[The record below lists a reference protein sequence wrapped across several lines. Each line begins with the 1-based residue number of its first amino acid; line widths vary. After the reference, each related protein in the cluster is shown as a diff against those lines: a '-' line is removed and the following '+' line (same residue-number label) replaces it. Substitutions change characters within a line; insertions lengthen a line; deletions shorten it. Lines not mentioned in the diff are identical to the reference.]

1 MTTKKKSG
9 ASRLAV
15 WVIVGLLM
23 FGMIGFGAAGLNGT
37 QRNLGKVGKKTVSI
51 SSYSNSLRGELNQFE
66 QQIGRKLTMQEVQ
79 SIGIDQQALSR
90 VINTRALDNLAT
102 DLGLSAGN
110 ERVLAQI
117 VEIPAFMGLDG
128 EFDRASYTEVLTR
141 NNLNEAD
148 FETSLR
154 EDSSRE
160 LLQTAVLTGI
170 KVSPAYSEAIVA
182 FTSETRDFSWLRL
195 TAANLKNNQPT
206 PKETDLVKFHTE
218 NEALFT
224 TPAAKSISYIW
235 LTPDMIVDD
244 MKILD
249 TDLQAIFE
257 RRTDEYNQPPT
268 RLVERLVYATYEDAK
283 ISFDNIEKGTNT
295 FEDAVKMRGLELQDV
310 DLGDV
315 TEIDLGIAGPA
326 VFSLT
331 EPGLVGPLET
341 DLGPAIFRINAL
353 LAGNIQTFDMVKD
366 ELRKE
371 AALDA
376 ATEEIAAIAEEVDDL
391 LAGGATL
398 EDVSNETAM
407 KLGKLDWH
415 VGYSGE
421 ISDFEEFQSSAAK
434 LSEKDFPE
442 LKNLNDNSIF
452 SLRLDGVLEPKLQP
466 LESVRPAVIKAWGT
480 KVEKD
485 QLQKLGE
492 LIVRNVSL
500 ESPISKFG
508 FGEEMEDG
516 VARDDFIDGT
526 PPALVLK
533 VFDTKLGTATL
544 LDDPDGLIVLIP
556 RAEYPANFMSNE
568 VKSLQE
574 ILGGRID
581 AALSQEVFQAF
592 SNAVRNS
599 VDVDIDRATVRAVNS
614 NLLGGG

>member
-9 ASRLAV
+9 ASKLAV

-37 QRNLGKVGKKTVSI
+37 QRNLGKVGDKIVSI
-51 SSYSNSLRGELNQFE
+51 SSYSNSLQGELNQFE

-90 VINTRALDNLAT
+90 VINTRALDQLAS
-102 DLGLSAGN
+102 DLGISAGD

-117 VEIPAFMGLDG
+117 LEIPAFMGLNG
-128 EFDRASYTEVLTR
+128 EFDRASYTEVLQR
-141 NNLNEAD
+141 NNLNEAG

-160 LLQTAVLTGI
+160 LLQKAVLTGI

-182 FTSETRDFSWLRL
+182 FTSETRDFSWVKL
-195 TAANLKNNQPT
+195 TAENLKGQRAK
-206 PKETDLVKFHTE
+206 PKEAELVQFHAE
-218 NEALFT
+218 NEAQFT

-235 LTPDMIVDD
+235 LTPDMIVDE
-244 MKILD
+244 IEISD
-249 TDLQAIFE
+249 TALKAIYE
-257 RRTDEYNQPPT
+257 RRSDEFNQLPA
-268 RLVERLVYATYEDAK
+268 RLVERLVYASQEEAEV
-283 ISFDNIEKGTNT
+283 SFDSIQDGTTT

-315 TEIDLGIAGPA
+315 SELDLGLAGSA
-326 VFSLT
+326 VFALT
-331 EPGLVGPLET
+331 QPGLVGPVET
-341 DLGPAIFRINAL
+341 DLGPAIFRVNAL
-353 LAGNIQTFDMVKD
+353 LSGNIQTFEMVKD
-366 ELRKE
+366 KLREE
-371 AALDA
+371 AAFDA
-376 ATEEIAAIAEEVDDL
+376 ATEEIAAIGEDVDDL
-391 LAGGATL
+391 LASGATL
-398 EDVSNETAM
+398 EDVANETEM
-407 KLGKLDWH
+407 EIGKIDWY
-415 VGYSGE
+415 VGFSSE
-421 ISDFEEFQSSAAK
+421 ISDFGEFQSSAAQ
-434 LSEKDFPE
+434 LSGKDFPE
-442 LKNLNDNSIF
+442 LKNLNDNSVF
-452 SLRLDGVLEPKLQP
+452 ALRLDGEIEPALQP
-466 LESVRPAVIKAWGT
+466 LDTVRPAAITAWVQ
-480 KVEKD
+480 KVEND

-492 LIVRNVSL
+492 LIARNVSL

-508 FGEEMEDG
+508 FGEEKEDG
-516 VARDDFIDGT
+516 VARDDFIDGA

-533 VFDTKLGTATL
+533 VFDTELGTATL
-544 LDDPDGLIVLIP
+544 LDDADGLIVLIP
-556 RAEYPANFMSNE
+556 QAEYPANFMSNE

-599 VDVDIDRATVRAVNS
+599 VDVDIDQAIVRAVNS

>member
-9 ASRLAV
+9 ASKLAV

-37 QRNLGKVGKKTVSI
+37 QRNLGKVGDKIVSI
-51 SSYSNSLRGELNQFE
+51 SSYSNSLQGELNQFE

-90 VINTRALDNLAT
+90 VINTRALDQLAS
-102 DLGLSAGN
+102 DLGISAGN

-117 VEIPAFMGLDG
+117 LEIPAFMGLNG
-128 EFDRASYTEVLTR
+128 EFDRASYTEVLKR
-141 NNLNEAD
+141 NNLNESG

-160 LLQTAVLTGI
+160 LLQKAVLTGI

-182 FTSETRDFSWLRL
+182 FTSETRDFSWIKL
-195 TAANLKNNQPT
+195 TAENLKGQRAT
-206 PKETDLVKFHTE
+206 PKQVDLVEFHAE
-218 NEALFT
+218 NEAQFT

-235 LTPDMIVDD
+235 LTPDMIVDEIEISD
-244 MKILD
+244 AALK
-249 TDLQAIFE
+249 AIYE
-257 RRTDEYNQPPT
+257 RRSDEFNQLPA
-268 RLVERLVYATYEDAK
+268 RLVERLVYASQEEAK
-283 ISFDNIEKGTNT
+283 VSFDGIQDGTNT

-315 TEIDLGIAGPA
+315 SELDLGLAGSA
-326 VFSLT
+326 VFALT
-331 EPGLVGPLET
+331 QPGLVGPLET
-341 DLGPAIFRINAL
+341 DLGPAIFRVNAL
-353 LAGNIQTFDMVKD
+353 LSGNIQTFEMVKD
-366 ELRKE
+366 KLHEE
-371 AALDA
+371 AAIDA
-376 ATEEIAAIAEEVDDL
+376 ATEEIAAIGEDVDDL
-391 LAGGATL
+391 LASGATL

-407 KLGKLDWH
+407 KLEKIDWH
-415 VGYSGE
+415 VGYSSE

-452 SLRLDGVLEPKLQP
+452 ALRLDGVIEPALQP
-466 LESVRPAVIKAWGT
+466 LETVRPAVITAWT
-480 KVEKD
+480 KKFERD

-492 LIVRNVSL
+492 IIARNVSL
-500 ESPISKFG
+500 DRPISKFG
-508 FGEEMEDG
+508 FGEEIENG

-544 LDDPDGLIVLIP
+544 LDDADGLIVLIP

-599 VDVDIDRATVRAVNS
+599 IDVDIDQATVRAVNS